1 MEKTLTKPSQRQ
13 CEDTAPT
20 LDSLVSDWIAKLA
33 INAGASLD
41 AKTQAIYKAVWI
53 DGLGDLS
60 PDVLLAAFQKT
71 LRECVYWPVKVADI
85 RKYISG
91 AESNAVN
98 VAAEKSWERVLECRR
113 LYWNPD
119 LGGFTRGMPKLPERV
134 QQAARAAGIWRDFP
148 TTEALHVWA
157 KKQFIESFIA
167 WGEAERDKFL
177 LPDGEIKNLLIEF
190 SETKALPA
198 PQVRFEDLHK
208 QGLRYAEECK
218 VLSAWSDAADALPEF
233 DVETRAEIETE
244 LADYGKRFG
253 TAFAQRTA
261 RS

>member
-20 LDSLVSDWIAKLA
+20 LDSLVSEWIAKLA

-60 PDVLLAAFQKT
+60 PDVLRAAFQKT

-85 RKYISG
+85 RKYVSG

-98 VAAEKSWERVLECRR
+98 VAAEKSW
-113 LYWNPD
+113 
-119 LGGFTRGMPKLPERV
+119 ERV

-167 WGEAERDKFL
+167 WGEAECDKFL

-198 PQVRFEDLHK
+198 PQVRFDDLHK

-244 LADYGKRFG
+244 LVSYGKRFD
-253 TAFAQRTA
+253 AVLAKRQA
-261 RS
+261 SQ